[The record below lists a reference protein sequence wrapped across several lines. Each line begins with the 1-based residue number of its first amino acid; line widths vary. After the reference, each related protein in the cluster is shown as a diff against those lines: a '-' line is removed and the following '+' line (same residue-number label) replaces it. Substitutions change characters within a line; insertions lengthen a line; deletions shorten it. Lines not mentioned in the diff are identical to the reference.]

1 MKITIELEK
10 DRNVDVNVKL
20 GKDSERRGF
29 TPVREYIHNGTPLK
43 ESKRETEFGNA
54 IARGVE
60 EGFKNKVHNGTVEVK
75 KAEATAPHSDE
86 QEHPARKTL
95 CIVKCPKCGKI
106 SFIPLPVQDGKVNLS
121 KPMTCL
127 NCGEE
132 LDLGDLHP
140 GEAKCPNCG
149 NAIWFYGAGR
159 EDLEITCKNCGSPID
174 LIYNDKEKEFRSANL
189 FGPGVNRP

>member
-29 TPVREYIHNGTPLK
+29 TPVREYIHNGT
-43 ESKRETEFGNA
+43 
-54 IARGVE
+54 
-60 EGFKNKVHNGTVEVK
+60 VEVK
-75 KAEATAPHSDE
+75 KAEVTAPHSDE

-95 CIVKCPKCGKI
+95 VIVKCPKCGKV
-106 SFIPLPVQDGKVNLS
+106 SFIPLPVKDGHVELFKDVL
-121 KPMTCL
+121 CL
-127 NCGEE
+127 NCGTK
-132 LDLGDLHP
+132 LDLSDLYP

-149 NAIWFYGAGR
+149 NTIWFYGAGR

-189 FGPGVNRP
+189 FGPGANRP

>member
-10 DRNVDVNVKL
+10 DRNIDVNVKL
-20 GKDSERRGF
+20 GKDSERREF
-29 TPVREYIHNGTPLK
+29 TPVREYVHNGTPLK

-60 EGFKNKVHNGTVEVK
+60 EGLKDKVRTGTISAKPIEDD
-75 KAEATAPHSDE
+75 HIQQE
-86 QEHPARKTL
+86 QPVRKTL

-106 SFIPLPVQDGKVNLS
+106 SFIPLPVQDGKVDLF

-127 NCGEE
+127 NCGAE
-132 LDLGDLHP
+132 LDLRDLYP

-159 EDLEITCKNCGSPID
+159 ENLEITCKNCGSPID
-174 LIYNDKEKEFRSANL
+174 LLYNDKEKEFRSANL
-189 FGPGVNRP
+189 CEGNGAK